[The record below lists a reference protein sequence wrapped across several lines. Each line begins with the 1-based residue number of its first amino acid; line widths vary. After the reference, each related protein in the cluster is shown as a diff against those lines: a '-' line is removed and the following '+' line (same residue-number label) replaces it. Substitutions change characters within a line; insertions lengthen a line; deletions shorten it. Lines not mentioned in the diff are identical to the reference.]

1 MKEEGSSEMKKEGV
15 MAMKIRVVKDVLKR
29 GVINTSRNRMMGIA
43 SIGSVAATLLILG
56 MILIVILNI
65 NNMASGTQKQFDRV
79 QAYIEKGT
87 DDATINNIQEEIEK
101 INGVKKVKFFSKE
114 DGLKEMREQ
123 LGDKK
128 SVLDG
133 LEEDNPLPDSFIVEI
148 KDLEKANGVVKE
160 LRKVEGI
167 KSVTY
172 YKDTVDKLMRAVNVI
187 RTSGLVIIGILIL
200 ISVFIISNTIKI
212 TVAAREK
219 EIGIMKYVGATNGFI
234 RGPFIVEGVLLG
246 IIGSIVA
253 IVVVFSAYNY
263 LFGTVADWNYNVLYS
278 NIISPS
284 DIIVDLVM
292 IFVSIGVGIG
302 TLGSILSLRKYLN
315 V

>member
-1 MKEEGSSEMKKEGV
+1 
-15 MAMKIRVVKDVLKR
+15 MKIRVFKDVLKR

-87 DDATINNIQEEIEK
+87 DDATINNIQKEIET
-101 INGVKKVKFFSKE
+101 INGVKKAKFFSKE
-114 DGLKEMREQ
+114 DGLKEMRDQ
-123 LGDKK
+123 LGDRK

-160 LRKVEGI
+160 LREVEGI

-246 IIGSIVA
+246 IIGSVVA
-253 IVVVFSAYNY
+253 IIVVFSAYNY
-263 LFGTVADWNYNVLYS
+263 LFGTVADWNYSVLYS

-284 DIIVDLVM
+284 DIIGDLVT

>member
-1 MKEEGSSEMKKEGV
+1 
-15 MAMKIRVVKDVLKR
+15 MKIRVVKDVLKR

-65 NNMASGTQKQFDRV
+65 NNMASSTQKQFDRV

-87 DDATINNIQEEIEK
+87 DDETINNIQKEIEGIK
-101 INGVKKVKFFSKE
+101 GVKKARFFSKE
-114 DGLKEMREQ
+114 EGLKEMREQ
-123 LGDKK
+123 LGDRK

-148 KDLEKANGVVKE
+148 EKLEKADSVVKE

-187 RTSGLVIIGILIL
+187 RSSGLVIIGILIL

-246 IIGSIVA
+246 IIGSILA
-253 IVVVFSAYNY
+253 TVVVFFTYKY
-263 LFGTVADWNYNVLYS
+263 LFATVAKMTYSVLYS
-278 NIISPS
+278 NIIAPS
-284 DIIVDLVM
+284 DIIGDLVI
-292 IFVSIGVGIG
+292 IFVAIGVGIG